1 MNRKARDFWFVL
13 GWVIGTLISLC
24 IFPGVHIAAYFFLRP
39 LTEFWQKLA
48 FIGIEIVMA
57 APLVWGAILFWVF
70 FTGLW
75 IHIWD

>member
-1 MNRKARDFWFVL
+1 MNRKAKDFWFVT

-24 IFPGVHIAAYFFLRP
+24 IFPGVHIAAYLFLRP
-39 LTEFWQKLA
+39 LVDFWQKA
-48 FIGIEIVMA
+48 IFIGGAIVL
-57 APLVWGAILFWVF
+57 APALIWGAILFWIF